1 MIRVTKLT
9 DYGIVVM
16 TRLAKSNKQLQTT
29 APDLSQDIGVPLP
42 TVRKILKILTM
53 EKLLVST
60 RGSNGGYRLAR
71 HPEQIS
77 LMDMVEALEGPV
89 AMTECSSGEPCECKI
104 DNCGLGKNWSLINQ
118 LLQNTLESYNLAQ
131 MAGSLADLPHQMPN
145 QSPNQL
151 STQLSTQ
158 RPTDIQT

>member
-16 TRLAKSNKQLQTT
+16 TRLAKSGDQLQTT
-29 APDLSQDIGVPLP
+29 APVLSQDIGVPLP

-53 EKLLVST
+53 ENLLVST

-71 HPEQIS
+71 NPEQIS
-77 LMDMVEALEGPV
+77 LMEMVEALEGPV
-89 AMTECSSGEPCECKI
+89 AMTECSSGEPCGCKI

-131 MAGSLADLPHQMPN
+131 MAGSLADLPKQIPHQYQN
-145 QSPNQL
+145 L
-151 STQLSTQ
+151 RLK
-158 RPTDIQT
+158 